1 MESQLLPYVRA
12 HAVQLTHSESHR
24 PNIPDSQVDDS
35 FLPLLWDE
43 SFPQPP
49 PGVYIFVKRHIKG
62 HNNFALRIKVI

>member
-12 HAVQLTHSESHR
+12 DAVQPTHSESHR
-24 PNIPDSQVDDS
+24 PNIRHSQVDDS

-49 PGVYIFVKRHIKG
+49 PGVYIFVK
-62 HNNFALRIKVI
+62 